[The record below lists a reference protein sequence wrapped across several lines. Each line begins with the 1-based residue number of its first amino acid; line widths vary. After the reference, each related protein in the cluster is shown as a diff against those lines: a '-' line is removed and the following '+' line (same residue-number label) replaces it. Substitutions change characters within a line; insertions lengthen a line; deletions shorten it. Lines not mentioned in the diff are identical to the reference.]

1 MAQVFGVSIDFLVNG
16 NLETKAQN
24 ALTDDLLLKQFKE
37 VEKMSPEDK
46 NVVLKLI
53 DAFITKKQLKQLAS

>member
-24 ALTDDLLLKQFKE
+24 VLTDDLLLKQFKE
-37 VEKMSPEDK
+37 VEKMSQEDK